1 MPELGG
7 SLHSPSEELERER
20 WMWHQ
25 EEPLTR
31 LHSAWRQVS
40 STGRI
45 PQSKKSVC
53 VLRCQLV
60 KVSVSKINQAASGKH
75 INNYPQCQQR

>member
-1 MPELGG
+1 MPELG
-7 SLHSPSEELERER
+7 STLHSSSEDVERRR

-31 LHSAWRQVS
+31 LRSAWRQVS
-40 STGRI
+40 SAGRI
-45 PQSKKSVC
+45 QQSKKSVC

-60 KVSVSKINQAASGKH
+60 EVSVSKINQAASGKH
-75 INNYPQCQQR
+75 INNYP

>member
-7 SLHSPSEELERER
+7 TLHSPSEDLERRR

-25 EEPLTR
+25 EQLLTR
-31 LHSAWRQVS
+31 LCSAWRQVS
-40 STGRI
+40 SAGRI
-45 PQSKKSVC
+45 QQSKKSVC

-60 KVSVSKINQAASGKH
+60 EVSVSKINQAASGKH
-75 INNYPQCQQR
+75 INNYP

>member
-7 SLHSPSEELERER
+7 TLHSSSEDLERER

-31 LHSAWRQVS
+31 LRSAWRQVS
-40 STGRI
+40 SAGCI
-45 PQSKKSVC
+45 QQSKKSVC

-60 KVSVSKINQAASGKH
+60 EVSVSKINQVASGKH
-75 INNYPQCQQR
+75 INNYP